1 MRIDRLQALN
11 PDFSMNGIGTD
22 NNNNPTPLG
31 QQQGVRQTVQ
41 DNTVHQQANPAPVQQ
56 PINTQQAT
64 TDIPP
69 IDNAIVYSD
78 K

>member
-41 DNTVHQQANPAPVQQ
+41 DNTVQPASKSC
-56 PINTQQAT
+56 TSSAT
-64 TDIPP
+64 DNYRTD
-69 IDNAIVYSD
+69 NNGYSAYC
-78 K
+78 KSNSLFG